1 MKLTDTHKADFSG
14 SCSVGSWRV
23 VSMNKMEEWLKTL
36 QELENLVEKKKKGGA
51 NALNSEVN
59 NYAKPNL

>member
-1 MKLTDTHKADFSG
+1 
-14 SCSVGSWRV
+14 
-23 VSMNKMEEWLKTL
+23 MNKMEEWLKTL